1 MIELDVVRVESA
13 FVEATNIVPPRRHIQ
28 NVCAF
33 CRYWVLARSMVVFG
47 ILC

>member
-28 NVCAF
+28 KCL
-33 CRYWVLARSMVVFG
+33 C
-47 ILC
+47 IL